1 MCTSSSPLSFTG
13 DAAIHCRDLRLH
25 GSRQSRRSP
34 ALLVIEHRHRVG
46 AHDRVVGR
54 ARHGLFH
61 AVALGDWEAD
71 CYLAKPPP
79 LKKRKGA
86 EATYQK
92 AFIVSYPGI

>member
-1 MCTSSSPLSFTG
+1 
-13 DAAIHCRDLRLH
+13 
-25 GSRQSRRSP
+25 
-34 ALLVIEHRHRVG
+34 
-46 AHDRVVGR
+46 
-54 ARHGLFH
+54 LFH